1 MISNVSKDLPKTVSH
16 KRTQVL
22 KIRLTKVEEGR
33 IKSSSD
39 RACVATWARE
49 VLLADQCTKPLS
61 RGNVE
66 CEEVLPPFY
75 RYSQEELK
83 IIGQLT
89 AAISCLNAT
98 IWKHECCDYDV
109 SVHKLIKAIEVFL
122 ISRLYINDPE
132 DI

>member
-1 MISNVSKDLPKTVSH
+1 MNYNVSTDLPKSVPL

-22 KIRLTKVEEGR
+22 KIRLTKVEESR

-39 RACVATWARE
+39 RACVATWARK
-49 VLLADQCTKPLS
+49 VLLAEQGTKPLS
-61 RGNVE
+61 RGSVE

-89 AAISCLNAT
+89 AAIACLNAT
-98 IWKHECCDYDV
+98 IWEHECCDYDV
-109 SVHKLIKAIEVFL
+109 SVHKLIKAIEIFM
-122 ISRLYINDPE
+122 ISRLYINDPAA
-132 DI
+132 I